1 MKLCELLIV
10 VDQNFQG
17 FISMKTGGIDVV
29 GMDASQPKYLHGC
42 HVVLEITK
50 NSLHIH
56 LQYSVCSP
64 ILNDNYLRKKMIC
77 LSS

>member
-1 MKLCELLIV
+1 
-10 VDQNFQG
+10 
-17 FISMKTGGIDVV
+17 MKTGLIDVV

-42 HVVLEITK
+42 HVVLEIAK

-56 LQYSVCSP
+56 LQYSSVCSP
-64 ILNDNYLRKKMIC
+64 IWNDNYLWKKMIC